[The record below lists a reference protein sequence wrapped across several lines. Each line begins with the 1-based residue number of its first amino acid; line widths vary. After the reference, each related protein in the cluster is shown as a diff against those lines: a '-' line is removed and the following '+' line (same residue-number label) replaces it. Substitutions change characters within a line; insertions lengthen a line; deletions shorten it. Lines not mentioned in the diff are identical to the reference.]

1 MTYVSRS
8 ILLRLNKLHKVIDMK
23 QHTDIDTSIITIAD
37 NTPSSTEATKQ
48 TTSIKHLPPQGMSRA
63 SQLIP
68 FLPFGSST
76 LWAWSRDGRF
86 PAPVKL
92 SPTMTA
98 WRNADVIHWLNNQTT
113 STDSE
118 V

>member
-1 MTYVSRS
+1 MT
-8 ILLRLNKLHKVIDMK
+8 
-23 QHTDIDTSIITIAD
+23 QHTTTDNPVIAFTDDTAHSIEQIAESL
-37 NTPSSTEATKQ
+37 NVKY
-48 TTSIKHLPPQGMSRA
+48 LPPQGMSRA

-98 WRNADVIHWLNNQTT
+98 WRNADVIEWLESHT
-113 STDSE
+113 STTCE
-118 V
+118 EA

>member
-1 MTYVSRS
+1 MNTYQNTPLSP
-8 ILLRLNKLHKVIDMK
+8 L
-23 QHTDIDTSIITIAD
+23 TDNI
-37 NTPSSTEATKQ
+37 PSSTEATKQ
-48 TTSIKHLPPQGMSRA
+48 TTSIKHLPPQGVSRA

-98 WRNADVIHWLNNQTT
+98 WRNADVIEWLESHAT
-113 STDSE
+113 STNNE

>member
-1 MTYVSRS
+1 
-8 ILLRLNKLHKVIDMK
+8 MK

-37 NTPSSTEATKQ
+37 NTPSNTEATKQ

-98 WRNADVIHWLNNQTT
+98 WRNADVIEWLNSLTSTT
-113 STDSE
+113 SE

>member
-1 MTYVSRS
+1 MTDH
-8 ILLRLNKLHKVIDMK
+8 INIDNPVIAF
-23 QHTDIDTSIITIAD
+23 TD
-37 NTPSSTEATKQ
+37 NTPSSTEP
-48 TTSIKHLPPQGMSRA
+48 TTASIKHLPPQGMSRA

-76 LWAWSRDGRF
+76 LWAWSRSGRF

-98 WRNADVIHWLNNQTT
+98 WRNADVIKWVESHT
-113 STDSE
+113 SITSE
-118 V
+118 EV

>member
-1 MTYVSRS
+1 MT
-8 ILLRLNKLHKVIDMK
+8 
-23 QHTDIDTSIITIAD
+23 QHTTTDNPVIAFTDDTSNSIEQIAE
-37 NTPSSTEATKQ
+37 SLHVKY
-48 TTSIKHLPPQGMSRA
+48 LPPQGMSRA

-98 WRNADVIHWLNNQTT
+98 WRNADVIEWLESHTSTT
-113 STDSE
+113 SE

>member
-1 MTYVSRS
+1 MTDR
-8 ILLRLNKLHKVIDMK
+8 INIDNPVIAF
-23 QHTDIDTSIITIAD
+23 TDDTSNSIEQIAE
-37 NTPSSTEATKQ
+37 SLHVKY
-48 TTSIKHLPPQGMSRA
+48 LPPQGMSRA

-98 WRNADVIHWLNNQTT
+98 WRNADVIEWLESHT
-113 STDSE
+113 SITSE
-118 V
+118 EV

>member
-1 MTYVSRS
+1 MTQRT
-8 ILLRLNKLHKVIDMK
+8 NTDNPVIPF
-23 QHTDIDTSIITIAD
+23 TDNASLDVQQIAD
-37 NTPSSTEATKQ
+37 DLHV
-48 TTSIKHLPPQGMSRA
+48 KHLPPQGMSRA

-98 WRNADVIHWLNNQTT
+98 WRNADVIEWLNSHTSTT
-113 STDSE
+113 SE

>member
-1 MTYVSRS
+1 MT
-8 ILLRLNKLHKVIDMK
+8 
-23 QHTDIDTSIITIAD
+23 QHTTTDNPVIAFTDDTSNSIEQIAE
-37 NTPSSTEATKQ
+37 SLHVKY
-48 TTSIKHLPPQGMSRA
+48 LPPQGMSRA

-98 WRNADVIHWLNNQTT
+98 WRNADVIEWLESHT
-113 STDSE
+113 STTIEE

>member
-1 MTYVSRS
+1 MTDH
-8 ILLRLNKLHKVIDMK
+8 INIDNPVIAFAD
-23 QHTDIDTSIITIAD
+23 DTSNSIEQIAESL
-37 NTPSSTEATKQ
+37 NVKY
-48 TTSIKHLPPQGMSRA
+48 LPPQGMSRA

-98 WRNADVIHWLNNQTT
+98 WRNADVIEWLESHT
-113 STDSE
+113 SITSE

>member
-1 MTYVSRS
+1 MT
-8 ILLRLNKLHKVIDMK
+8 
-23 QHTDIDTSIITIAD
+23 QHTTTDNPVIAFTDDTAHSIEQIAE
-37 NTPSSTEATKQ
+37 SLHVKY
-48 TTSIKHLPPQGMSRA
+48 LPPQGMSRA

-98 WRNADVIHWLNNQTT
+98 WRNADVIEWLESHT
-113 STDSE
+113 SITCEE

>member
-1 MTYVSRS
+1 MT
-8 ILLRLNKLHKVIDMK
+8 
-23 QHTDIDTSIITIAD
+23 QHTTTDNPVIAFTDDTAHSIEQIAE
-37 NTPSSTEATKQ
+37 SLHVKY
-48 TTSIKHLPPQGMSRA
+48 LPPQGMSRA

-98 WRNADVIHWLNNQTT
+98 WRNADVIEWLESHTSTT
-113 STDSE
+113 SE
-118 V
+118 GV

>member
-1 MTYVSRS
+1 MTQQTTTD
-8 ILLRLNKLHKVIDMK
+8 NPVIAF
-23 QHTDIDTSIITIAD
+23 TDDTSNSIEQIAESL
-37 NTPSSTEATKQ
+37 NVKY
-48 TTSIKHLPPQGMSRA
+48 LPPQGMSRA

-86 PAPVKL
+86 PAAIKL

-98 WRNADVIHWLNNQTT
+98 WRNADVIEWLESHT
-113 STDSE
+113 SITCEE

>member
-1 MTYVSRS
+1 MTDH
-8 ILLRLNKLHKVIDMK
+8 INIDNPVIAF
-23 QHTDIDTSIITIAD
+23 TDDTSSSIEQIAE
-37 NTPSSTEATKQ
+37 SLHVKY
-48 TTSIKHLPPQGMSRA
+48 LPPQGMSRA

-86 PAPVKL
+86 PAPIKL

-98 WRNADVIHWLNNQTT
+98 WRNADVIEWLESHT
-113 STDSE
+113 SITSE
-118 V
+118 EV

>member
-1 MTYVSRS
+1 MT
-8 ILLRLNKLHKVIDMK
+8 
-23 QHTDIDTSIITIAD
+23 QHTTTDNPVIAFTDDTSNSIEQIAESL
-37 NTPSSTEATKQ
+37 NVKY
-48 TTSIKHLPPQGMSRA
+48 LPPQGMSRA

-98 WRNADVIHWLNNQTT
+98 WRNADVIEWLESHT
-113 STDSE
+113 SITCEE

>member
-1 MTYVSRS
+1 MTDN
-8 ILLRLNKLHKVIDMK
+8 INIDNPVIAF
-23 QHTDIDTSIITIAD
+23 TDDTSNSIEQIAESL
-37 NTPSSTEATKQ
+37 NVKY
-48 TTSIKHLPPQGMSRA
+48 LPPQGMSRA

-98 WRNADVIHWLNNQTT
+98 WRNADVIEWLESHT
-113 STDSE
+113 SITSE
-118 V
+118 EV

>member
-1 MTYVSRS
+1 MTDHTTTDSP
-8 ILLRLNKLHKVIDMK
+8 VITFAD
-23 QHTDIDTSIITIAD
+23 DTSNSIEQIAE
-37 NTPSSTEATKQ
+37 NLNV
-48 TTSIKHLPPQGMSRA
+48 KHLPPQGMSRA
-63 SQLIP
+63 SQLLP

-98 WRNADVIHWLNNQTT
+98 WRNADVIEWLESHTSTT
-113 STDSE
+113 SE

>member
-1 MTYVSRS
+1 M
-8 ILLRLNKLHKVIDMK
+8 NKLDIIKNIPVV
-23 QHTDIDTSIITIAD
+23 QLTSHTSKTPQNV
-37 NTPSSTEATKQ
+37 NTQ
-48 TTSIKHLPPQGMSRA
+48 FLPPQGMSRA

-86 PAPVKL
+86 PASVKL

-98 WRNADVIHWLNNQTT
+98 WRNADVIEWLESHT
-113 STDSE
+113 STNSE

>member
-1 MTYVSRS
+1 MIEKTN
-8 ILLRLNKLHKVIDMK
+8 IDNPVI
-23 QHTDIDTSIITIAD
+23 TFPDTT
-37 NTPSSTEATKQ
+37 SSTEPAML

-63 SQLIP
+63 SQILP

-98 WRNADVIHWLNNQTT
+98 WRNADVIDWLNNQITSTT
-113 STDSE
+113 SE

>member
-1 MTYVSRS
+1 MSQTA
-8 ILLRLNKLHKVIDMK
+8 KPQTPVI
-23 QHTDIDTSIITIAD
+23 
-37 NTPSSTEATKQ
+37 PFSTEPKKQ
-48 TTSIKHLPPQGMSRA
+48 TVSIAHLPAQGMSRA
-63 SQLIP
+63 SQLLP
-68 FLPFGSST
+68 FLPFGAST

-98 WRNADVIHWLNNQTT
+98 WRNADVIDWLN
-113 STDSE
+113 SHALAPSE

>member
-1 MTYVSRS
+1 MT
-8 ILLRLNKLHKVIDMK
+8 NKINLDNPVIAF
-23 QHTDIDTSIITIAD
+23 TDSDLSDA
-37 NTPSSTEATKQ
+37 PL
-48 TTSIKHLPPQGMSRA
+48 TTLTTTHLPPQGMSRA
-63 SQLIP
+63 SQLLP

-98 WRNADVIHWLNNQTT
+98 WRNADVIDWLNSQITSTT
-113 STDSE
+113 SE

>member
-1 MTYVSRS
+1 MT
-8 ILLRLNKLHKVIDMK
+8 
-23 QHTDIDTSIITIAD
+23 QHTTTDNPVIAFTDDTSNSIEQIAE
-37 NTPSSTEATKQ
+37 SLHVKY
-48 TTSIKHLPPQGMSRA
+48 LPPQGMSRA

-86 PAPVKL
+86 PAPVRL

-98 WRNADVIHWLNNQTT
+98 WRNVDVIEWLESHT
-113 STDSE
+113 SITSE
-118 V
+118 EV

>member
-1 MTYVSRS
+1 MPQTE
-8 ILLRLNKLHKVIDMK
+8 KPQTPVIPFSVEPK
-23 QHTDIDTSIITIAD
+23 
-37 NTPSSTEATKQ
+37 KQ
-48 TTSIKHLPPQGMSRA
+48 TTSLAHLPAQGMSRA
-63 SQLIP
+63 SQLLP

-98 WRNADVIHWLNNQTT
+98 WRNSEVIEWLNSHN
-113 STDSE
+113 SNPSE

>member
-1 MTYVSRS
+1 MTDHANINNPVIAFTDSTS
-8 ILLRLNKLHKVIDMK
+8 NTIEQISANLN
-23 QHTDIDTSIITIAD
+23 
-37 NTPSSTEATKQ
+37 
-48 TTSIKHLPPQGMSRA
+48 IKHLPPQGMSRA

-68 FLPFGSST
+68 LLPFGSST

-98 WRNADVIHWLNNQTT
+98 WRNTDVIEWLESHT
-113 STDSE
+113 SITSE
-118 V
+118 EV

>member
-1 MTYVSRS
+1 MT
-8 ILLRLNKLHKVIDMK
+8 
-23 QHTDIDTSIITIAD
+23 QHTTTDNPVIAFTDDTSNSIEQIAE
-37 NTPSSTEATKQ
+37 SLHVKY
-48 TTSIKHLPPQGMSRA
+48 LPPQGMSRA

-68 FLPFGSST
+68 FLPFGTST

-98 WRNADVIHWLNNQTT
+98 WRNADVIEWLNSHALTP
-113 STDSE
+113 SE

>member
-1 MTYVSRS
+1 MT
-8 ILLRLNKLHKVIDMK
+8 
-23 QHTDIDTSIITIAD
+23 QHTTTDNPVIAFTDDTSNSIEQIAE
-37 NTPSSTEATKQ
+37 SLH
-48 TTSIKHLPPQGMSRA
+48 IKYLPPQGMSRA

-68 FLPFGSST
+68 FLPFGTST

-86 PAPVKL
+86 PAPIKL

-98 WRNADVIHWLNNQTT
+98 WRNADVIEWLESHTSTT
-113 STDSE
+113 SEE

>member
-1 MTYVSRS
+1 MTD
-8 ILLRLNKLHKVIDMK
+8 H
-23 QHTDIDTSIITIAD
+23 TSIDNPVIPFAD
-37 NTPSSTEATKQ
+37 NTTSGTEVTKQ
-48 TTSIKHLPPQGMSRA
+48 TSSIKHLPPQGMSRA

-98 WRNADVIHWLNNQTT
+98 WRNTDVIEWLESHTSTT
-113 STDSE
+113 SEE

>member
-1 MTYVSRS
+1 MT
-8 ILLRLNKLHKVIDMK
+8 
-23 QHTDIDTSIITIAD
+23 QHTTTDNPVIAFTDDTSNSIEQIAE
-37 NTPSSTEATKQ
+37 SLHVKY
-48 TTSIKHLPPQGMSRA
+48 LPPQGMSRA

-98 WRNADVIHWLNNQTT
+98 WRNADVIEWLESHTSTT
-113 STDSE
+113 SEE